1 MRATWRELA
10 VCAFLALG
18 VVGCGGGT
26 ARRELAAQYL
36 LGQEPAD
43 AQSVL
48 DLEEAS
54 SAPGDVTLV
63 GRIGGVPDPWT
74 KGQAAFV
81 IADPALAAGDEH
93 GHGHACGDDCPYC
106 KQKHAGQPATS
117 GLALI
122 QVVDAEGRVLPVDAR
137 ELFQL
142 ELDQTVVVQGR
153 AARNAEGHLIVAARG
168 IYVRR

>member
-1 MRATWRELA
+1 MRANWLELA
-10 VCAFLALG
+10 VCGFLALG
-18 VVGCGGGT
+18 VLGCGGGS
-26 ARRELAAQYL
+26 ARRELASQYL

-48 DLEEAS
+48 DLEEAT
-54 SAPGDVTLV
+54 AALGDVTLV

-81 IADPALAAGDEH
+81 IADPSLAAADEH
-93 GHGHACGDDCPYC
+93 EHGHACGEDCPYC
-106 KQKHAGQPATS
+106 KNKRAGQPATS
-117 GLALI
+117 GLALV

-142 ELDQTVVVQGR
+142 ELDQTVVVRGR
-153 AARNAEGHLIVAARG
+153 AERNTEGHLIVAARG
-168 IYVRR
+168 LYVRR